1 MFREKLQRAVL
12 RGIKNTLA
20 VLWLL
25 TKVMVP
31 ATLIVTFLDISGW
44 LGYLS
49 AWFSPFMGWLGLP
62 GEAAVP
68 LVAGNISGLYA
79 GAGAMTVISLTAKQQ
94 LILAAMLMLSHSLPQ
109 EGAIVAQAGGK
120 TAMVIAMRIGTALAT
135 GLVLQW
141 II

>member
-1 MFREKLQRAVL
+1 
-12 RGIKNTLA
+12 
-20 VLWLL
+20 
-25 TKVMVP
+25 
-31 ATLIVTFLDISGW
+31 
-44 LGYLS
+44 
-49 AWFSPFMGWLGLP
+49 
-62 GEAAVP
+62 
-68 LVAGNISGLYA
+68 
-79 GAGAMTVISLTAKQQ
+79 MTVISLTAKQQ

>member
-1 MFREKLQRAVL
+1 MLREKWRRAVIQ
-12 RGIKNTLA
+12 GCKNTLK

-31 ATLIVTFLDISGW
+31 ATLIVTFLDVSGW
-44 LGYLS
+44 LAHLS
-49 AWFSPFMGWLGLP
+49 AWFSPFMAWVGLP

-68 LVAGNISGLYA
+68 LVAGNVSGLYA
-79 GAGAMTVISLTAKQQ
+79 GAGAMTAVSLTARQQ
-94 LILAAMLMLSHSLPQ
+94 LILAAMLMLCHSLPQ

-120 TAMVIAMRIGTALAT
+120 TALVIAMRIGAALVT

-141 II
+141 TL

>member
-62 GEAAVP
+62 GEAAV
-68 LVAGNISGLYA
+68 LGSGKHFWSLCGSRSDDGNLANSQTAADSGCHA
-79 GAGAMTVISLTAKQQ
+79 NAFSF
-94 LILAAMLMLSHSLPQ
+94 AASGRGHSGPGRR
-109 EGAIVAQAGGK
+109 E

>member
-68 LVAGNISGLYA
+68 
-79 GAGAMTVISLTAKQQ
+79 
-94 LILAAMLMLSHSLPQ
+94 
-109 EGAIVAQAGGK
+109 
-120 TAMVIAMRIGTALAT
+120 
-135 GLVLQW
+135 W
-141 II
+141 